1 MNCAIMP
8 LFKGE
13 SMNILVTGACGLIGS
28 HLCDLLL
35 SQGHT
40 VFGLD
45 NLLNGKMEH
54 LPHGVEFIKHDI
66 EDSLNC
72 NPFLG
77 VTIDRLYHLACPASP
92 VHYQKRPIKTMLS
105 SIMGTYNMLELAYAN
120 KARFLYT
127 SSSEVYGNTK
137 NQPISE
143 LQLGEDID
151 TLADR
156 SCYVEGKRA
165 SETLIWNYIKEK
177 ELDVRIARLFNVF
190 GPKMAEDDGRV
201 IANFIYQRPIHI
213 HGTGEQKRS
222 FTYVTDC
229 IDGLTRL
236 MEYDNPKKPIN
247 IGNPNG
253 YISIKKLAE
262 IIFELMGE
270 EPNITHTEDRSDLEV
285 FQRMPD
291 ISEAIYHLKWS
302 PKVTLIDGL
311 IETIK
316 EMKKDG

>member
-1 MNCAIMP
+1 M
-8 LFKGE
+8 E
-13 SMNILVTGACGLIGS
+13 ILVTGACGLVGS

-45 NLLNGKMEH
+45 NLLNSKLEN
-54 LPHGVEFIKHDI
+54 LPKGVSFIKHDVESPLI
-66 EDSLNC
+66 G
-72 NPFLG
+72 NPFMS
-77 VTIDRLYHLACPASP
+77 VKIDRVYHLACPASP
-92 VHYQKRPIKTMLS
+92 VHYQRTPIKTMLS
-105 SIMGTYNMLELAYAN
+105 SVMGTYNMLELAYAN
-120 KARFLYT
+120 NARFLYT

-190 GPKMAEDDGRV
+190 GPRMAKDDGRV
-201 IANFIYQRPIHI
+201 IANFMYQRPIQI
-213 HGTGEQKRS
+213 HGEGEQKRS

-229 IDGLTRL
+229 VEGLNRL
-236 MEYDNPKKPIN
+236 MEYDNPHKPIN

-253 YISIKKLAE
+253 YISIKKLADLM
-262 IIFELMGE
+262 FELMEE
-270 EPNITHTEDRSDLEV
+270 EPDIEHTPDRSESEV

-291 ISEAIYHLKWS
+291 ISEAIYYLKWS
-302 PKVTLIDGL
+302 PKVPIIEGL
-311 IETIK
+311 EMTIK
-316 EMKKDG
+316 EMNND